1 MLMNEPNNF
10 PNDAMQCDLQTAH
23 THTNTPNHGSLSH
36 TTLAHTLR
44 PRRLMKLAVTVV
56 PSRRPRDPALP
67 QGRRRGAEALPRA
80 DAVHAPP
87 QQARRIS
94 IVGAVVFVAG
104 AVVAVAPEV
113 QGGAKRGAL
122 ASGVGAAVLQA
133 VPLDFVEQEVHLALH
148 AEHLARA
155 GLLDL
160 LVADA
165 PPAVLFLLG
174 RLDRV
179 RGGRRG
185 PV

>member
-1 MLMNEPNNF
+1 ME
-10 PNDAMQCDLQTAH
+10 
-23 THTNTPNHGSLSH
+23 
-36 TTLAHTLR
+36 
-44 PRRLMKLAVTVV
+44 LAVPVV
-56 PSRRPRDPALP
+56 PGRRPRDPALP
-67 QGRRRGAEALPRA
+67 QGRRRSAQALPRA
-80 DAVHAPP
+80 KAVHAPP
-87 QQARRIS
+87 QQARRVS
-94 IVGAVVFVAG
+94 VVVAVVFVVTG

-122 ASGVGAAVLQA
+122 APGVGAAVLQA

-160 LVADA
+160 LVADT
-165 PPAVLFLLG
+165 PPAVLLFLLG
-174 RLDRV
+174 RLDCV